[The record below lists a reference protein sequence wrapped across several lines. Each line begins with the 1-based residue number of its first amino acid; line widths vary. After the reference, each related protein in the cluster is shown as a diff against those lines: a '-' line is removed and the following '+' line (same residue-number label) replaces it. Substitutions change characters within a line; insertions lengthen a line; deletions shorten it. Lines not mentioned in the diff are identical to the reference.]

1 MVKYVVD
8 RDEVYTLQ
16 EAAKELG
23 IGIATLFRWKKAG
36 KIHTLPVSGRPYV
49 PKSEVRRLKK
59 SRPNKEK
66 RSQKLRRE
74 VSSDSR

>member
-1 MVKYVVD
+1 MVKLVAD

-36 KIHTLPVSGRPYV
+36 KVVTLRVSGRPYI
-49 PKSEVRRLKK
+49 PKGEVERLKK
-59 SRPNKEK
+59 SHPRKE
-66 RSQKLRRE
+66 
-74 VSSDSR
+74 